1 MSATG
6 YLPRRWPAKYCHCY
20 ESLRPCSGWER
31 VVSSRLVTDEFCF
44 HSPLH
49 AYAFLHLSLVS
60 LSLNY
65 LRRFRCICRLRFWL
79 RFTYSKYRMCIQ
91 SCIMIINFAIILTLF
106 GSACAIFD
114 CFVSFAFAT
123 LTTAVF
129 LNIRYTTSSSCSCKP
144 TTLLRFVNLP
154 FRKSPRPISIS
165 RLKMLPLLHLWPI
178 NRIICPGTY

>member
-49 AYAFLHLSLVS
+49 AYAFLHHSLVS

-65 LRRFRCICRLRFWL
+65 FWRFRCICRLRFWL
-79 RFTYSKYRMCIQ
+79 RLTYSKYRMCIQ

-114 CFVSFAFAT
+114 CFVSSAFAS

-129 LNIRYTTSSSCSCKP
+129 LNIRYATCSSCSA
-144 TTLLRFVNLP
+144 
-154 FRKSPRPISIS
+154 S
-165 RLKMLPLLHLWPI
+165 RLRCFALLIYLLGKALVRLVSVGWKCCHSYTSDLSTW
-178 NRIICPGTY
+178 

>member
-49 AYAFLHLSLVS
+49 AYAFLHHSLVS

-65 LRRFRCICRLRFWL
+65 LRRFRCICRLRFWP

-91 SCIMIINFAIILTLF
+91 SCIMIINFAIILTL
-106 GSACAIFD
+106 SVPPAQSLIASW
-114 CFVSFAFAT
+114 VPLSPHSQRRSFLTYAT
-123 LTTAVF
+123 Q
-129 LNIRYTTSSSCSCKP
+129 
-144 TTLLRFVNLP
+144 LP
-154 FRKSPRPISIS
+154 HLALAS
-165 RLKMLPLLHLWPI
+165 RLRCFALLIYLLGKALVRLVSVGWKCCHSYTSDLSTW
-178 NRIICPGTY
+178 